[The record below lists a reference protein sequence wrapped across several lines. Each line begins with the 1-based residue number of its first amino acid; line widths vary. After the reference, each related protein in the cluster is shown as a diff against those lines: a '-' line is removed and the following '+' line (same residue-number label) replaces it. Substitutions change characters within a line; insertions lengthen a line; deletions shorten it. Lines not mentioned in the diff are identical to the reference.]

1 MAGTMPKS
9 LEELLSGTNAE
20 GQQKTA
26 SDRSLPVGQEETDYA
41 TELAMLE
48 KFAHQNFTQ
57 EDMLKIAASAKISA
71 DIHTDIQIEKLASAM
86 PILVK
91 VAMEQVLPQ
100 ILPAML
106 KVALQKIA
114 VGDSEVISGGKA
126 SDTVEDHPH
135 GQTMK
140 EDELGK
146 SDEPVGARQMAHAGR
161 TEGASTQGGGDPASN
176 QGEPTDN
183 THGNTVAP
191 KVASNLAAQRLQQVI
206 AQRMGVPAQ
215 KQAMADAMPGYG
227 VGGPE
232 GAGGQEA
239 MLQQLASKVAS
250 GTASPEEIAL
260 YQQLMAQGGGAPAG
274 GGGEGMEHT
283 ASAPLSAAQKQELF
297 AQMLRSRLG

>member
-91 VAMEQVLPQ
+91 VAMEQVLPKV
-100 ILPAML
+100 LPAML
-106 KVALQKIA
+106 KAALQKVA

-161 TEGASTQGGGDPASN
+161 TEGASTRGGGDPASN

-191 KVASNLAAQRLQQVI
+191 KVASNLAAQRLQQIV
-206 AQRMGVPAQ
+206 AQRLGAPAQ

-232 GAGGQEA
+232 GAGGGQEA

-260 YQQLMAQGGGAPAG
+260 YQQLMAQAG
-274 GGGEGMEHT
+274 GGGGMEHT

-297 AQMLRSRLG
+297 AQMLRTRLG